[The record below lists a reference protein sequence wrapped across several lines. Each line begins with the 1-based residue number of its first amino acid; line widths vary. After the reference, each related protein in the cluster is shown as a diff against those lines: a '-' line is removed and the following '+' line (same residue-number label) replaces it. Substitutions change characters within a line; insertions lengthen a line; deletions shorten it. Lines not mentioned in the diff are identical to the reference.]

1 MDLKINIVERFQEW
15 LQEEGKATKTIESY
29 ITDVK
34 LFQQYLV
41 DKDADPDVL
50 LTRFYFTSYLKQLE
64 KECLAIATI
73 NKKINSLKV
82 YNDWLI
88 QEKIVTDSVIRLK
101 RDRLKIAN
109 GSEAEVSVLTPEQ
122 VDALLF
128 HVEKESNR
136 NKLIC
141 YLLLFTGVRVSELVN
156 LKLTDVDRL
165 TAQLSVRGKGGK
177 FRDIPLRKDVL
188 EVLEQYVSGE
198 RAANK
203 FADSPFLL
211 LSQRAGNMH
220 RDGVRRFLE
229 QTGQQLG
236 FHIHPHM
243 MRHTFC
249 TRLLKAGV
257 ELSTVSRLAGHANF
271 NMTVKYYIN
280 TSKEEKQNA
289 VDLL

>member
-1 MDLKINIVERFQEW
+1 MDTKINIVDRFQEW
-15 LQEEGKATKTIESY
+15 LEEEGKAIKTIESY

-41 DKDADPDVL
+41 EKDANPEVL
-50 LTRFYFTSYLKQLE
+50 LSRFYFTSYLKQLE
-64 KECLAIATI
+64 KDGLAIATI

-82 YNDWLI
+82 YNDWLF
-88 QEKIVTDSVIRLK
+88 QEKIVEDVVIRLK

-109 GSEAEVSVLTPEQ
+109 GSEAEVSVLTSEQ

-128 HVEKESNR
+128 QVEKESVR

-141 YLLLFTGVRVSELVN
+141 YLLLFTGVRVSELVS

-188 EVLEQYVSGE
+188 EVLEQYVSRE
-198 RAANK
+198 RAASK
-203 FADSPFLL
+203 FASSPFLL
-211 LSQRAGNMH
+211 LSQRAESMH

-243 MRHTFC
+243 LRHTFC
-249 TRLLKAGV
+249 TNLLRKGAD
-257 ELSTVSRLAGHANF
+257 LTTVSKLAGHATV
-271 NMTVKYYIN
+271 NMTAKHYIQ
-280 TSKEEKQNA
+280 TSQQEKKQA